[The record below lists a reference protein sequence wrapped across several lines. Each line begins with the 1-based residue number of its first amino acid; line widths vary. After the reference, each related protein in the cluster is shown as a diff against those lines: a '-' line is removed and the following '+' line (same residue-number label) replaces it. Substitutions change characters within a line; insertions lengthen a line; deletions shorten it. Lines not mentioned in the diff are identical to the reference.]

1 MIPVIVNGQ
10 RTVAI
15 IDSGATGNFIS
26 RDLVRSADLP
36 TRKKKQ
42 QYDLQMADGLIL
54 LTGRVDEET
63 ASLLVTIQRHH
74 KEITFDVIRMATYH
88 VILGMPW
95 LNKYN
100 LEINWKTGVL
110 KIKRSGF
117 VTSIRPTQ

>member
-26 RDLVRSADLP
+26 KDLVRSADLP
-36 TRKKKQ
+36 IRKKKQ

-54 LTGRVDEET
+54 STGRVDEET
-63 ASLLVTIQRHH
+63 ASLPVTIQRYH
-74 KEITFDVIRMATYH
+74 KEITFDVVGIATHH

-95 LNKYN
+95 LNKHN
-100 LEINWKTGVL
+100 PGINWKTGVL
-110 KIKRSGF
+110 KIERSGF